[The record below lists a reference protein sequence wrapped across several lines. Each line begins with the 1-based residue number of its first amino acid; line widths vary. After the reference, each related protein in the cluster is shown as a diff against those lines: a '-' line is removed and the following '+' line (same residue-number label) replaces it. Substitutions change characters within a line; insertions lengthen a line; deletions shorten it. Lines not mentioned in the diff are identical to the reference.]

1 MVHEK
6 VIAKHIQEE
15 LPFMASEN
23 IMMDAVRRGGDRQV
37 LHEEIRKMS
46 IEAGRVVKEEGGQNN
61 LLELIAQNPMFGMSL
76 EEISAHMDPSLIL
89 AAARS
94 RWTSSWRTLS
104 SLSWTNMPLPSR
116 LMR

>member
-1 MVHEK
+1 
-6 VIAKHIQEE
+6 
-15 LPFMASEN
+15 MASEN

-76 EEISAHMDPSLIL
+76 KEISAHMDPSLYIGRCPQQVDEFL
-89 AAARS
+89 TDFIQPKLDKYAAALKADAVEL
-94 RWTSSWRTLS
+94 TV
-104 SLSWTNMPLPSR
+104 
-116 LMR
+116 